1 MVIKEQRGYRR
12 IIHGAKSLLSG
23 GYLSGKM
30 REIVESLHN
39 P

>member
-12 IIHGAKSLLSG
+12 TILVVKSLLSG

-30 REIVESLHN
+30 REIVESV
-39 P
+39 